1 MSDETTLLPCPFCGG
16 EAEVIEADYGMY
28 LTGYAIYCRKCCL
41 KLGVTGRLGEAYE
54 WSPVFNTEAEAI
66 AAWNARAERTCEM
79 DEDIGATQT
88 LLTCSE
94 CGYTTRDYSPIFRG
108 GCGAKV
114 KAVKR

>member
-1 MSDETTLLPCPFCGG
+1 MSGKTELLPCPFCGG
-16 EAEVIEADYGMY
+16 EAEVCEGGINGRMRVYGLIEHKDGCFFLADGLPTKYQHIM
-28 LTGYAIYCRKCCL
+28 
-41 KLGVTGRLGEAYE
+41 ESE
-54 WSPVFNTEAEAI
+54 FD
-66 AAWNARAERTCEM
+66 AWNARAERTCEM

-94 CGYTTRDYSPIFRG
+94 CGYTTRDYSPIFCG